1 MNYLDNDFVED
12 IVKRVY
18 GWHDCYDKAE
28 GTERKGLFAVVSTF
42 MPYCRNT
49 GIYTEKD
56 LSRLCGENEIL
67 LLYPG
72 FSWTEETIRQ
82 HTVKLLKEVQI
93 KAKENFLKEDFND

>member
-1 MNYLDNDFVED
+1 MNYLENDFVED

-18 GWHDCYDKAE
+18 GWHDCYDKAVDLE
-28 GTERKGLFAVVSTF
+28 KTGLFAVVSTF

-49 GIYTEKD
+49 GIYTEED
-56 LSRLCGENEIL
+56 LSKLCRECEFIM
-67 LLYPG
+67 LYPG